1 MGVLDEAIREHL
13 DLKRRHGATEEEIA
27 RAEAEALGPA
37 RRDPA
42 PDELEYGETHHDDED
57 DGFGPGE
64 TLIVNPGDAPPPRAE
79 ERRPT
84 PAVHDI
90 DEDPLEP
97 PPPVARAQVDDG
109 ETVESPAI
117 DEPPIDDERREPGHL
132 SE

>member
-13 DLKRRHGATEEEIA
+13 DLKRRRGATEEEIA

-37 RRDPA
+37 RRDLP
-42 PDELEYGETHHDDED
+42 PDELDYGESHEDED
-57 DGFGPGE
+57 EGFGPGE
-64 TLIVNPGDAPPPRAE
+64 TLVVNPSDAPPPPRAE
-79 ERRPT
+79 DRRPT

-90 DEDPLEP
+90 DEDPLEA
-97 PPPVARAQVDDG
+97 PPPVARAQVDNG

-117 DEPPIDDERREPGHL
+117 DEPPIDDERRDPGHL